1 MFKIDVEKQLGNILI
16 KCSFEMDY
24 PGITAICGFSGAGKT
39 SIINMIAGLITPD
52 KGIISY
58 NGREFYNSAKKI
70 NLPANKRF
78 TGYVFQES
86 RLFPNMKVKKNL
98 LYGEKRKSD
107 ASLNCSLDD
116 VCTLLG
122 ISHLLD
128 RYPQNLSGGEKQRV
142 AIGRALLSHPEILLM
157 DEPLASLDG
166 ARRSELISYINIIQK
181 HYKLPILYVSHSV
194 DEILQLADMA
204 LYMEHGISKYFGSAV
219 DVLNKAAVKMSSHAS
234 YNTIFEGEIEKYDE
248 ESSTALIKFGGGYV
262 ESSCEKVEK
271 GRKIRFSVNIHD
283 VVLSTKKLEGIS
295 IRNIYKG
302 KVKEIVQQPN
312 NFYDILIDI
321 GDEIWARISK
331 GAYNELAVTENSILF
346 VMIKSAAISDTLKLV
361 H

>member
-1 MFKIDVEKQLGNILI
+1 MFEIDVEKQLGNILI
-16 KCSFEMDY
+16 KCSFKMDY
-24 PGITAICGFSGAGKT
+24 SCITAIWGFSGAGKT

-58 NGREFYNSAKKI
+58 NGREFYNSSKKI
-70 NLPANKRF
+70 NIPANKRF

-116 VCTLLG
+116 ICSLLG

-128 RYPQNLSGGEKQRV
+128 RYPQNLSGGEKQRI
-142 AIGRALLSHPEILLM
+142 AIGRALLSNPEILLM
-157 DEPLASLDG
+157 DEPLASLDEG
-166 ARRSELISYINIIQK
+166 RRSELILYINLIQK
-181 HYKLPILYVSHSV
+181 YYKLPILYVSHSV
-194 DEILQLADMA
+194 DEILQLADMV
-204 LYMEHGISKYFGSAV
+204 LYMEHGVSKYFGSTV
-219 DVLNKAAVKMSSHAS
+219 DVLNKAAVKMSSYAS

-248 ESSTALIKFGGGYV
+248 ESSTALVKFGGGYV

-283 VVLSTKKLEGIS
+283 VVLSIKKPEGIS

-312 NFYDILIDI
+312 NFYDILLDI
-321 GDEIWARISK
+321 GDDIWARISK
-331 GAYNELAVTENSILF
+331 GAYNELAVIENSILF
-346 VMIKSAAISDTLKLV
+346 VMIKSAAISDTLRLV